1 VSGCSERLLIT
12 MRGSGAAST
21 ILSRAQ
27 LPEWWEGFRSL
38 TEGSLRSDV
47 VLTMTSGAA
56 HVVALRHTFVLDGRP
71 RRYETI
77 NSCTFRQGS
86 IASWFSRPLDLHG
99 YAEAWGIRLAPTT
112 MTVRTGG
119 PGGRAI
125 GPRHRPQLRAQCSRR
140 GRVPKGPPGCTAGR
154 ENARPTK
161 HRGSGVLLDLY
172 SEDEPSLGKWQ
183 SAEPSGPFPSQR
195 SHSELVAR
203 TVV

>member
-1 VSGCSERLLIT
+1 MAGTDDVAERERVEMLFTALGADRLEEFVSGCSERLLIT

-77 NSCTFRQGS
+77 NSFTFRQGS
-86 IASWFSRPLDLHG
+86 IASWFSRPLDPHG
-99 YAEAWGIRLAPTT
+99 YAEAWGIRPAPTT
-112 MTVRTGG
+112 MPVRTGG
-119 PGGRAI
+119 RVGG
-125 GPRHRPQLRAQCSRR
+125 PLVR
-140 GRVPKGPPGCTAGR
+140 GTDR
-154 ENARPTK
+154 N
-161 HRGSGVLLDLY
+161 
-172 SEDEPSLGKWQ
+172 
-183 SAEPSGPFPSQR
+183 
-195 SHSELVAR
+195 
-203 TVV
+203 